1 MLLKE
6 FEFFVPKEL
15 IAQQPLKRR
24 AEAKLLVYERKTEE
38 IKHGIFLDLPRF
50 LNPGDCVVLNNTR
63 VIPARL
69 FGKKATGGKVEVLL
83 VRNVDENTWECLL
96 KPALPKGSSVLF
108 GSGLSAEVKN
118 NNGPGKCTIAVHDK
132 KKFSLLI
139 KSKGLMP
146 LPPYIK
152 RKDSNP
158 AINKND
164 RKYYQTVYARHDGS
178 IAAPTAGL
186 HFTPTLLNRIASR
199 GIVIAE
205 IVLHVGMGTFQRITA
220 PDVSNHVMEKECF
233 DIPPQTAW
241 IINRARQNGG
251 RIIAVGTTVVRALE
265 SSVDSAGAVKPGS
278 GWTDIFIIPG
288 YQFKTVDCM
297 ITNFHLPLHPPFVM
311 ASAFAGTEKLKQIY
325 TEAIEKKYRFF
336 SYGDAMLII

>member
-1 MLLKE
+1 MLLKD

-24 AEAKLLVYERKTEE
+24 AEAKLLVYERKTKE

-83 VRNVDENTWECLL
+83 VRNVDENIWECLL

-108 GSGLSAEVKN
+108 GSGLSAEVAD
-118 NNGPGKCTIAVHDK
+118 NNGSGRFIIAVSDK
-132 KKFSLLI
+132 KKFSLFI
-139 KSKGLMP
+139 QSEGLMP

-152 RKDSNP
+152 RKDSSP
-158 AINKND
+158 EIKKND
-164 RKYYQTVYARHDGS
+164 EKYYQTIYARHDGS

-186 HFTPTLLNRIASR
+186 HFTNTLLKQIASQ
-199 GIVIAE
+199 GIVVAE
-205 IVLHVGMGTFQRITA
+205 ILLHVGIGTFQRITV
-220 PDVSNHVMEKECF
+220 PDITDHKMGEEFFSISSHTVKL
-233 DIPPQTAW
+233 
-241 IINRARQNGG
+241 INDTRKKGG

-265 SSVDSAGAVKPGS
+265 SSVDSAGVVNPGS
-278 GWTDIFIIPG
+278 GWTNIFIMPG
-288 YQFKTVDCM
+288 YRFKTVDCM
-297 ITNFHLPLHPPFVM
+297 ITNFHLPQHPPFVM
-311 ASAFAGTEKLKQIY
+311 TSAFVGTEKLKQIY
-325 TEAIEKKYRFF
+325 AEAIERKYRFF
-336 SYGDAMLII
+336 SYGDAMLIL